1 MQYLSKGCQKEL
13 KKFRKN
19 KENFEELSQLQRV
32 QQGLLLDKDIIK
44 QLKVK
49 IKVVPTC
56 TLILSFQVNIEAKI
70 KLKENG

>member
-1 MQYLSKGCQKEL
+1 MQYLSKGCEKEL

-49 IKVVPTC
+49 MKVVPTC
-56 TLILSFQVNIEAKI
+56 TLYIDIVIPGQHWGKN
-70 KLKENG
+70 